1 MKIIKIYYEK
11 YEIPLIEK
19 FKNSKNQYTN
29 QQGLVFTIK
38 TKEHVGLGEAVLLNG
53 FSNHTMQEMVWA
65 AESLIESIQDNEEYS
80 MEELLIM
87 AEIHCSHTPPVQ
99 FAIDT
104 ALYDIESQKQ
114 GLPLSKFLN
123 KEAFGCVDCSQTL
136 LNPKNI
142 ITSDTV
148 KIKIGA
154 HSMKDDIGFLNK
166 IDQEYP
172 NVKMRLDANQCYSIE
187 EFSLLYKNI
196 SHLNIDFLEEPIKNP
211 NIKKIKHIKSLYPS
225 LNYAIDESIYQN
237 RNYEEWIK
245 NNLISTMIIR
255 PSILG
260 SFRSFFSIID
270 LYQSHL
276 QILVS
281 SSLENSV
288 GNMAII
294 HLASTLSRK
303 SKHGLNIYSFY
314 NQFFIPPSYKNHK
327 IKLEHLVGLGFQY
340 D

>member
-11 YEIPLIEK
+11 NEIPLIEK

-29 QQGLVFTIK
+29 QQGLIFVIQ
-38 TKEHVGLGEAVLLNG
+38 TKEHVGLGEAVLLSG
-53 FSNHTMQEMVWA
+53 FSKHTMQEMIWA
-65 AESLIESIQDNEEYS
+65 AESLIESVQNNEEYS

-87 AEIHCSHTPPVQ
+87 AEIHCSQTPSVQ

-114 GLPLSKFLN
+114 DLPLSKILN
-123 KEAFGCVDCSQTL
+123 KEAFGCIDCSQTL
-136 LNPKNI
+136 LNQKNI
-142 ITSDTV
+142 ITSDIV

-154 HSMKDDIGFLNK
+154 NSMKDDISFLNK
-166 IDQEYP
+166 IEKEHP

-187 EFSLLYKNI
+187 ELSYLYKNI

-211 NIKKIKHIKSLYPS
+211 NIKKIEYIKNLYPS

-237 RNYEEWIK
+237 RNYEKWIK

-255 PSILG
+255 PSLIG
-260 SFRSFFSIID
+260 SFKSFFSIID
-270 LYQSHL
+270 LYQGHL
-276 QILVS
+276 QLLVS

-294 HLASTLSRK
+294 HLASTLSNK
-303 SKHGLNIYSFY
+303 NKHGLNIYSFY
-314 NQFFIPPSYKNHK
+314 NQFFLPPLYENHK
-327 IKLEHLVGLGFQY
+327 IKLDHLTGLGFQY

>member
-29 QQGLVFTIK
+29 QQGLVFIIK
-38 TKEHVGLGEAVLLNG
+38 TKEYVGLGEAVLLKG

-87 AEIHCSHTPPVQ
+87 AEIHCSQTPTVQ

-142 ITSDTV
+142 IISDINSGLFIV
-148 KIKIGA
+148 K
-154 HSMKDDIGFLNK
+154 
-166 IDQEYP
+166 
-172 NVKMRLDANQCYSIE
+172 
-187 EFSLLYKNI
+187 
-196 SHLNIDFLEEPIKNP
+196 
-211 NIKKIKHIKSLYPS
+211 KKT
-225 LNYAIDESIYQN
+225 N
-237 RNYEEWIK
+237 
-245 NNLISTMIIR
+245 
-255 PSILG
+255 
-260 SFRSFFSIID
+260 
-270 LYQSHL
+270 
-276 QILVS
+276 
-281 SSLENSV
+281 
-288 GNMAII
+288 
-294 HLASTLSRK
+294 
-303 SKHGLNIYSFY
+303 
-314 NQFFIPPSYKNHK
+314 
-327 IKLEHLVGLGFQY
+327 
-340 D
+340 

>member
-29 QQGLVFTIK
+29 QQGLIFVIQ
-38 TKEHVGLGEAVLLNG
+38 TKEHVGLGEAVLLSG
-53 FSNHTMQEMVWA
+53 FSKHTMQEMIWA
-65 AESLIESIQDNEEYS
+65 AESLIESIQNNEEYS
-80 MEELLIM
+80 MEELLIT
-87 AEIHCSHTPPVQ
+87 AEIHCSQTPSVQ

-114 GLPLSKFLN
+114 NLPLSKILN
-123 KEAFGCVDCSQTL
+123 KEAFGCIDCSQTL
-136 LNPKNI
+136 LDQKNI

-154 HSMKDDIGFLNK
+154 NSMKDDISFLNK
-166 IDQEYP
+166 IEKEHP

-187 EFSLLYKNI
+187 ELSYLYKNI

-211 NIKKIKHIKSLYPS
+211 NIKKIEYIKNLYPS

-237 RNYEEWIK
+237 RNYEKWIK

-255 PSILG
+255 PSLIG
-260 SFRSFFSIID
+260 GFRSFFSIID
-270 LYQSHL
+270 LYQGHL
-276 QILVS
+276 QLLVS

-294 HLASTLSRK
+294 HLASTLSNK
-303 SKHGLNIYSFY
+303 NKHGLNIYSFY
-314 NQFFIPPSYKNHK
+314 NQFFLPPLYENHK
-327 IKLEHLVGLGFQY
+327 IKLDHLIGLGFQY

>member
-29 QQGLVFTIK
+29 QQGLIFVIQ
-38 TKEHVGLGEAVLLNG
+38 TKEHVGLGEAVLLSG
-53 FSNHTMQEMVWA
+53 FSKHTMQEMIWA
-65 AESLIESIQDNEEYS
+65 AESLIESIQNNEEYS

-87 AEIHCSHTPPVQ
+87 AEIHCSQTPSVQ

-114 GLPLSKFLN
+114 DLPLSKILN
-123 KEAFGCVDCSQTL
+123 KEAFGCIDCSQTL
-136 LNPKNI
+136 LNQKNI
-142 ITSDTV
+142 ITSDIV
-148 KIKIGA
+148 KIKIGTN
-154 HSMKDDIGFLNK
+154 SMKDDISFLNK
-166 IDQEYP
+166 IEKEHP

-187 EFSLLYKNI
+187 ELSYLYKNI

-211 NIKKIKHIKSLYPS
+211 NIKKIEYIKNLYPS

-237 RNYEEWIK
+237 RNYEKWIK

-255 PSILG
+255 PSLIG
-260 SFRSFFSIID
+260 SFKSFFSIID
-270 LYQSHL
+270 LYQGHL
-276 QILVS
+276 QLLVS

-294 HLASTLSRK
+294 HLASTLSNK
-303 SKHGLNIYSFY
+303 NKHGLNIYSFY
-314 NQFFIPPSYKNHK
+314 NQFFLPPLYENHK
-327 IKLEHLVGLGFQY
+327 IKLDHLTGLGFQY